1 MARLKFLAFAG
12 IAMLGGST
20 VYAQQMPAS
29 CNTDPAIVSFKLE
42 KGLSQQYRAVVQ
54 VNNLGSNHWQ
64 SAPGLQRLLVTFR
77 NARTGNPIT
86 QSFDLPTGANA
97 GGSMG
102 IYTTPFIPDA
112 FDTQANPFAPKS
124 MGGSADVRINY
135 GPSVAGDGNPCND
148 DRNLNNNW
156 RAASQN
162 QVLNFVTS
170 ADRFRNY

>member
-1 MARLKFLAFAG
+1 MTRSIAISSNFEELGKGTQHEGFDCMARLKFLAFAG

-86 QSFDLPTGANA
+86 KAS
-97 GGSMG
+97 
-102 IYTTPFIPDA
+102 IC
-112 FDTQANPFAPKS
+112 
-124 MGGSADVRINY
+124 R
-135 GPSVAGDGNPCND
+135 
-148 DRNLNNNW
+148 
-156 RAASQN
+156 RARMR
-162 QVLNFVTS
+162 
-170 ADRFRNY
+170 ADRWESTQRHLFPVPSILRQIRSLQNRWVAAPMSE